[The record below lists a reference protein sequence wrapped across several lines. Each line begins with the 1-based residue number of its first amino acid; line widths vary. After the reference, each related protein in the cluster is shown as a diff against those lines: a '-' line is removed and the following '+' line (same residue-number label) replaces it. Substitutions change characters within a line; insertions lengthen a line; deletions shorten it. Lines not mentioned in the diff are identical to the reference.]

1 MMQSIHVGIDIS
13 KATFNAAYKLHK
25 GGKACWTDSEFS
37 NDAKGFKALVAWAG
51 PDACFT
57 MEATGLYHVN
67 AAMYL
72 HGKGRTV
79 HVSNPLQIKRFS
91 QMQFRRAKTDKADAR
106 VIAEFS
112 EVNAERLGNW
122 NPPAENLAKARSLL
136 SALRLLRVHGVAK
149 LRSIQAL
156 RLTPA
161 GHEVATTLEA
171 ALQAERTVIL
181 GMEKE
186 LVDLVRASH
195 AEEFD
200 MAQTI
205 GAIGPKT
212 AAAVILATDGLKN
225 FDSSR
230 QLSAY
235 FGMSPRQ
242 YQSGTSVHGKGHIC
256 KMGNPYIRSLLYIC
270 AVSSLRHNKPCKDFY
285 DSLLARGKPK
295 KVALVA
301 VANKLLRILFAV
313 MKNRQPWNPEVATTH

>member
-1 MMQSIHVGIDIS
+1 MQIIHVGIDIS
-13 KATFNAAYKLHK
+13 KATFNAAYKLRK
-25 GGKACWTDSEFS
+25 GERDCWTDSEFT

-67 AAMYL
+67 TAMYL
-72 HGKGRTV
+72 HGKGHTV

-112 EVNAERLGNW
+112 EVNEARLANW

-136 SALRLLRVHGVAK
+136 SALRLLRVQGVAK
-149 LRSIQAL
+149 LHSIQAL
-156 RLTPA
+156 KLTSA
-161 GHEVATTLEA
+161 GIEVATQLESA
-171 ALQAERTVIL
+171 FQAERTLIHA
-181 GMEKE
+181 MEKE
-186 LVDLVRASH
+186 LVDLVRVTH
-195 AEEFD
+195 ADEFD

-212 AAAVILATDGLKN
+212 AAAVILATDGLRN
-225 FDSSR
+225 FDNSR

-242 YQSGTSVHGKGHIC
+242 YQSGTSIHGKGHIC

-285 DSLLARGKPK
+285 DSLIARGKPK

-313 MKNRQPWNPEVATTH
+313 MKNKQPWNPKGARSN